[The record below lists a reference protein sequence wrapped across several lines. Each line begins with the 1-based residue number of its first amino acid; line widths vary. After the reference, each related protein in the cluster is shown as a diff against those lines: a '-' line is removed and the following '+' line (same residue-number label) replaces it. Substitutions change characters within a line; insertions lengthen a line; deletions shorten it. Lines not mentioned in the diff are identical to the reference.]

1 MTRRTPSR
9 RSTVRLGRQRR
20 GSGRFLTT
28 VLFVDIVGSTDLASA
43 IGDAAWQSLLRRYYA
58 AVRDLLKR
66 FGGREIDTAGD
77 GLFAAFDA
85 PADAITCALAIRDAA
100 TALGIQT
107 RAGLH
112 MGEAQTIEGKVGGI
126 AVHIGARIAGAAGPG
141 EVLVSG
147 TVKDLVT
154 GSRIRFEDRGETALK
169 GIAEPWHLFLA
180 LPPLAESPTPSVQP
194 DTAADRTG
202 VRRWPAFLGS
212 TRNRVVVIAAIG
224 MVLVATTATAWLLSS
239 SATPP
244 SPPPTS
250 VPQQSPA
257 PISVFADS
265 VGRMD
270 GTGRIVA
277 TVRVGAAPDGIALG
291 AGSTWVT
298 DATDDAV
305 TRLDASDSTVIGRIP
320 VGGSPAGIAFGFG
333 AVWVANSGDRT
344 VSRIDPTTNEVVAV
358 IPVGTAPA
366 GIATDDRWVWVT
378 NRLDHTLSRIDP
390 NGGPTET
397 FVVGATP
404 LGVATAAGSVW
415 VADADASLVVQVD
428 PQSGVVRAKVPV
440 GNGPSAIAAT
450 PRGDAVWVVNGPDG
464 TVTRIDTTTAR
475 VTAAITVGADPTGIG
490 VGPDGVWVAVSSTSE
505 IVKIDLTSDQVI
517 GRFPVG
523 ASPQSLLVDS
533 GGPLFTAGAVQGSH
547 RGGTLA
553 VVSPASGFPNSTDP
567 SYVEGFNLGLAL
579 LTNDALVAYK
589 AVGGPD
595 GLTLV
600 PDLATAIPISPDGG
614 RTWTFQLRAGVTY
627 SNGQPVR
634 PSDVLGSFERAAIA
648 GNAIGAGGG
657 VGLNGNTDIVGTS
670 ACGAKPPCDLARGI
684 TFDDQAGTVTFHLA
698 AVDPAFPVHH
708 HDRVHRAGRDTV

>member
-1 MTRRTPSR
+1 
-9 RSTVRLGRQRR
+9 
-20 GSGRFLTT
+20 
-28 VLFVDIVGSTDLASA
+28 
-43 IGDAAWQSLLRRYYA
+43 
-58 AVRDLLKR
+58 
-66 FGGREIDTAGD
+66 
-77 GLFAAFDA
+77 
-85 PADAITCALAIRDAA
+85 
-100 TALGIQT
+100 
-107 RAGLH
+107 

-141 EVLVSG
+141 DVLVSG

-169 GIAEPWHLFLA
+169 GIPEPWHLFLA

-194 DTAADRTG
+194 GTAADRTG

-250 VPQQSPA
+250 VPPQSPA

-270 GTGRIVA
+270 DSGRIVA
-277 TVRVGAAPDGIALG
+277 TVRVGAEPDGIALG

-305 TRLDASDSTVIGRIP
+305 TRLDASASTVIERIP

-366 GIATDDRWVWVT
+366 GIATDERWVWVT

-428 PQSGVVRAKVPV
+428 PQSGAVRAKVPV

-450 PRGDAVWVVNGPDG
+450 PLGDAVWVVNGPDG

-490 VGPDGVWVAVSSTSE
+490 IGPDGVWVAVSSTSE
-505 IVKIDLTSDQVI
+505 IVKIDPTSGSDRRPLP
-517 GRFPVG
+517 GRCEPPV
-523 ASPQSLLVDS
+523 P
-533 GGPLFTAGAVQGSH
+533 
-547 RGGTLA
+547 RG
-553 VVSPASGFPNSTDP
+553 
-567 SYVEGFNLGLAL
+567 
-579 LTNDALVAYK
+579 
-589 AVGGPD
+589 
-595 GLTLV
+595 
-600 PDLATAIPISPDGG
+600 
-614 RTWTFQLRAGVTY
+614 RLR
-627 SNGQPVR
+627 
-634 PSDVLGSFERAAIA
+634 RAA
-648 GNAIGAGGG
+648 
-657 VGLNGNTDIVGTS
+657 
-670 ACGAKPPCDLARGI
+670 
-684 TFDDQAGTVTFHLA
+684 
-698 AVDPAFPVHH
+698 
-708 HDRVHRAGRDTV
+708 VHRSSRPG